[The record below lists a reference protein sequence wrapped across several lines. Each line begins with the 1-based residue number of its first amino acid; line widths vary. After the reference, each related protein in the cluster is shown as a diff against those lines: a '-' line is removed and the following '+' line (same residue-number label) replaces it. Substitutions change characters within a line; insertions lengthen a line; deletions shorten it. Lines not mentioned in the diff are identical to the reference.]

1 MTRRTMTRP
10 VVRAEPG
17 LHLVLD
23 EHGGI
28 LRSAPIRN
36 APAAFLQP
44 PFLTPR
50 RLKQITGP
58 YVELILD
65 VLRLDGRV
73 VDSFGWPWMTE
84 AFFDRPVVIRFAAME
99 TVTIGRVETPP
110 ALRVVRVPTPR
121 SAAFLLFSESR
132 VNIGPDAKPHLGLRQ
147 GIALYSLVKPVPPN
161 PPLPAF
167 ADHLRAQELPG
178 PAPLVRPD

>member
-1 MTRRTMTRP
+1 MVVTRP
-10 VVRAEPG
+10 VVAAEPG
-17 LHLVLD
+17 LHLVIG

-44 PFLTPR
+44 PFLTAQ
-50 RLKQITGP
+50 RLKKLTAP
-58 YVELILD
+58 YQELILD

-73 VDSFGWPWMTE
+73 VGSFGWPWSTE
-84 AFFDRPVVIRFAAME
+84 AFFDRPFVQRVVALE
-99 TVTIGRVETPP
+99 GTLIGRAETPP
-110 ALRVVRVPTPR
+110 ALRVLRVPTPR

-132 VNIGPDAKPHLGLRQ
+132 VEIGADSKPRLGLRQ
-147 GIALYSLVKPVPPN
+147 AVALYSLVKPVPPN
-161 PPLPAF
+161 PPLPDF
-167 ADHLRAQELPG
+167 AKHLEALELPG